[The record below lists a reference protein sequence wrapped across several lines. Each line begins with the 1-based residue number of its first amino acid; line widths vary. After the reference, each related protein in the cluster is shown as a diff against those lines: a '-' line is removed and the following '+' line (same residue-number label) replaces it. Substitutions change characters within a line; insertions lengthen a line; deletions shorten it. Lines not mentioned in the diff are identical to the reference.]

1 MAAFVTM
8 PVSVNF
14 VNEARVHVESVMFML
29 CGWLIDCVTH
39 HPSEISRRQLLFD
52 ALMLLCSASTESVT
66 LVFCGWLFDF
76 ERAPPQWDFTQAA
89 FV

>member
-8 PVSVNF
+8 PVSVTF